1 MTAVSFNS
9 FLYRIDGIDEH
20 VKRLDAID
28 SNIKMRANELDYRRL
43 EWDNG
48 YNDFREAIKRLES
61 DLQQFLREWI
71 ERPVPTTQV
80 FDIFKQFQPLADDIN
95 LGLSESYQ
103 ELLRRFAK
111 QDIEHIRKV

>member
-1 MTAVSFNS
+1 
-9 FLYRIDGIDEH
+9 
-20 VKRLDAID
+20 
-28 SNIKMRANELDYRRL
+28 MRANELDYRRL